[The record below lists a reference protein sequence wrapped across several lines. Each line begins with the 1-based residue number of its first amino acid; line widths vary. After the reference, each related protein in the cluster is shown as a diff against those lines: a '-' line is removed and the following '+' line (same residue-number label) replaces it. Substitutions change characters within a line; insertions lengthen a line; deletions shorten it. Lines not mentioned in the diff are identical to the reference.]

1 MSTELGY
8 FTLDTPDIDRARA
21 FYGALFGW
29 TFDEA
34 SSHETYAHVADAGI
48 PFGFVKGE
56 HRDYSH
62 LYFRVDDIDAGLRP
76 DRRSGR
82 QVRRP
87 GRQPLRPE
95 RDRQRRPGRQ
105 LRPVAACRGPVA
117 IWTDFYLSELIPLP

>member
-21 FYGALFGW
+21 FYGGLFGW

-56 HRDYSH
+56 RKDFSH
-62 LYFRVDDIDAGLRP
+62 LYFRVDDIDAICVKVAELGGKCAVP
-76 DRRSGR
+76 ADSRSGR
-82 QVRRP
+82 TATACDDQGVSFGLWEP
-87 GRQPLRPE
+87 
-95 RDRQRRPGRQ
+95 
-105 LRPVAACRGPVA
+105 AAG
-117 IWTDFYLSELIPLP
+117 Y

>member
-29 TFDEA
+29 TFDED
-34 SSHETYAHVADAGI
+34 SSHETYAHVADAGV

-62 LYFRVDDIDAGLRP
+62 LYFRVDDIEAVCAQVVDLGGKCAVP
-76 DRRSGR
+76 AASRSGR
-82 QVRRP
+82 SVTASDDQGVSF
-87 GRQPLRPE
+87 GLWQPAEGL
-95 RDRQRRPGRQ
+95 
-105 LRPVAACRGPVA
+105 
-117 IWTDFYLSELIPLP
+117 

>member
-34 SSHETYAHVADAGI
+34 SSHETYAHVADAGV

-56 HRDYSH
+56 HTDYSH
-62 LYFRVDDIDAGLRP
+62 LYFRVDDIDAVCAQVVDLGGKCAVP
-76 DRRSGR
+76 ADSRSGR
-82 QVRRP
+82 SVTASDDQGVSF
-87 GRQPLRPE
+87 GLWQPAEGL
-95 RDRQRRPGRQ
+95 
-105 LRPVAACRGPVA
+105 
-117 IWTDFYLSELIPLP
+117 